1 MDMDRW
7 NGMRNSTKER
17 KEEGTKLWNTLND
30 LFILK
35 NPQLIFENFQQKWTM
50 FSWNDDNL
58 TVLWFQNLCEL
69 MDIHEQVAR
78 QFEVDWIYEDIW
90 WKP

>member
-1 MDMDRW
+1 MFK
-7 NGMRNSTKER
+7 NG
-17 KEEGTKLWNTLND
+17 WFI
-30 LFILK
+30 FILK

-58 TVLWFQNLCEL
+58 TVLWFQNLYEL

-78 QFEVDWIYEDIW
+78 QFEVDWIYDGSHKENGM
-90 WKP
+90 KAM